1 MTDIQTQF
9 NHESQIS
16 TEQWQAIINNDASY
30 DGQFFYA
37 VRTTGI
43 FCRPSCK
50 SKEPKPQNVTI
61 FADARQ
67 AITAKYRP
75 CKRCKPTG
83 ERLPDSEW
91 VSVMTEYIDHHYTEP
106 LTLHQLAEI
115 CHGSPYH
122 LHRTFKKIMHITPV
136 DYIQQHRIHQ
146 ACQELKETHHSITAI
161 GLNIGI
167 PNTSYF
173 VTLFKKKMGIT
184 PAQYRKQHQM
194 IHQQKDS
201 IKEGISSE
209 QS

>member
-1 MTDIQTQF
+1 MTDTHTQF

-16 TEQWQAIINNDASY
+16 IEQWQAIISNDASY

-50 SKEPKPQNVTI
+50 SKEPKFQNVTI
-61 FADARQ
+61 FADAQQ
-67 AITAKYRP
+67 AMTANYRP

-83 ERLPDSEW
+83 ERLPDTEW
-91 VSVMTEYIDHHYTEP
+91 VCVMTEYIDHHYTEP

-122 LHRTFKKIMHITPV
+122 LHRTFKKIMNITPV
-136 DYIQQHRIHQ
+136 DYIQQHRITQ
-146 ACQELKETHHSITAI
+146 ACQELKETQHSITAI

-173 VTLFKKKMGIT
+173 VTLFKKKIGIT

-194 IHQQKDS
+194 IVD
-201 IKEGISSE
+201 
-209 QS
+209 